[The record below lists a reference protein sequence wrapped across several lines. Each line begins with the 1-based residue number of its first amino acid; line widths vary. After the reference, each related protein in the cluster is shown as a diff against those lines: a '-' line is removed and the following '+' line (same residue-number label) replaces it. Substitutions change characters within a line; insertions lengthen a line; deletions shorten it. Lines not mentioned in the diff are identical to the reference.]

1 MNKLIKRIEYWNNI
15 LRVINFPYIDI
26 LHVSQDEYWKFV
38 RVGTIN
44 SELLLNGS
52 PEQVVEKLDNFAINM
67 LADMAWKYY
76 EATI

>member
-1 MNKLIKRIEYWNNI
+1 MNRLIKRLEYWNNI
-15 LRVINFPYIDI
+15 LRPINFPYIDV

-44 SELLLNGS
+44 GELLLSGS
-52 PEQVVEKLDNFAINM
+52 PDQVIDKLDNFAITM

-76 EATI
+76 ETTI